1 MSDIVEKT
9 LSSLPRLFSE
19 NLLGGFTSAGP
30 SGTTGTGTVSGGQ
43 PYGAFVSRGFHS
55 LVRNVDYARSV
66 AVSTYLFFFLNWN
79 YL

>member
-19 NLLGGFTSAGP
+19 NLLGGFATAGP
-30 SGTTGTGTVSGGQ
+30 SGATGAGMVSGGHQ
-43 PYGAFVSRGFHS
+43 YGAFVSRGFHS

-66 AVSTYLFFFLNWN
+66 AVSTIFPFCFINL
-79 YL
+79 